1 LTRTFLAATLDANT
15 LTRVGA
21 TVQPERLAD
30 AVGMASQGNLED
42 DAIHDGR
49 SREDSMKQVEVIL
62 HLRSLDLFA
71 RLTTQELSELAAVVR
86 EETYPPGSII
96 VREGDFGDCMY
107 LVVEGDVR
115 VTREGKFVKRFKPG
129 EFFGEMAVLDGE
141 TRSAT
146 VTAATPLRLLRLE
159 KRDLLPL
166 MDEQPGIAI
175 AMCQTLSG
183 HLRAL
188 INRREGRGG
197 GDDGDA

>member
-1 LTRTFLAATLDANT
+1 ML
-15 LTRVGA
+15 
-21 TVQPERLAD
+21 
-30 AVGMASQGNLED
+30 
-42 DAIHDGR
+42 
-49 SREDSMKQVEVIL
+49 KQVEVIL

-86 EETYPPGSII
+86 EETYPPGGTIM
-96 VREGDFGDCMY
+96 REGEFGDCMY
-107 LVVEGDVR
+107 LVVEGNVR

-159 KRDLLPL
+159 KNDLLPL

-175 AMCQTLSG
+175 AMCQTLSR

-188 INRREGRGG
+188 IDRLEGRGA
-197 GDDGDA
+197 GDDSDS